1 MAKHIDLSDK
11 FSKEKPSITIG
22 DLTLTVNDE
31 KSNILMMNSLIKKGD
46 MTEFELMDKSLE
58 LLLGKTGYQKVE
70 KLKLG
75 LSDYKTLYFAIMAV
89 VNDEE
94 IEDVEKRFQNGQ

>member
-1 MAKHIDLSDK
+1 MAKNIDLTNK

-31 KSNILMMNSLIKKGD
+31 KSNILVMNSLMKKGD
-46 MTEFELMDKSLE
+46 MTEFEMMDKSLE
-58 LLLGKTGYQKVE
+58 ILLGKKGYQEVE
-70 KLKLG
+70 KLKLR

-94 IEDVEKRFQNGQ
+94 IEDVEKRFQND

>member
-1 MAKHIDLSDK
+1 MAKHIDLTNK

-22 DLTLTVNDE
+22 NLTLTVNDE
-31 KSNILMMNSLIKKGD
+31 KSNVLMMNSLIKSGK
-46 MTEFELMDKSLE
+46 MTEFEIIDKSLE
-58 LLLGKTGYQKVE
+58 MLLGETGYKKVE
-70 KLKLG
+70 KLKLR

-94 IEDVEKRFQNGQ
+94 LEDVEKRFQKQQ